1 MKPPFVPELIQKLA
15 PQIGATVLLEPE
27 YGLVGH
33 ITFKNGKKSYFR
45 RGILNLNYAGSSEIA
60 KDKSYSSFFLKK
72 LGYQVPEGEIFFSDR
87 VNESYSLRVKKT
99 VDDGFKYAQSLGFP
113 VIVKPNSLMEGRLV
127 TKIHSQEE
135 YYQTAQQIFLLDSV
149 LIVQRFY
156 SGKDYRIVVLDDEVI
171 AAYQRIPFFVVGD
184 GISSIVKL
192 VREKQETFLTNS
204 REAKV
209 DIEDY
214 RIKTNLQ
221 RKKLNLESVLPEGAK
236 LSLLDN
242 ANLTTGGEAV
252 DVTEDIHPDFYKL
265 AVSVTKDMGLRLC
278 GVDIITGDLTR
289 PLQDYVVL
297 EINGTPGLRHYAS
310 LGDIQAKRVENLYL
324 KILKAMESE

>member
-1 MKPPFVPELIQKLA
+1 MKPPFVPELIKKLA

-27 YGLVGH
+27 YGLVGQ
-33 ITFKNGKKSYFR
+33 ITFKNGNKSYFC
-45 RGILNLNYAGSSEIA
+45 RGILNLNYAGSAEVA
-60 KDKSYSSFFLKK
+60 KDKHYSSFLLKK
-72 LGYQVPEGEIFFSDR
+72 LGYQVPEGETFFSER
-87 VNESYSLRVKKT
+87 VNENYSLKVKKT

-113 VIVKPNSLMEGRLV
+113 VIVKPNSLMAGRLV
-127 TKIHSQEE
+127 TKVQTKEE
-135 YYQTAQQIFLLDSV
+135 YYQAAQQIFLLDSV
-149 LIVQRFY
+149 LLVQRFY
-156 SGKDYRIVVLDDEVI
+156 SGKDYRIVVLDDQVI
-171 AAYQRIPFFVVGD
+171 AAYQRIPLFVVGD
-184 GISSIVKL
+184 GTSSILEL
-192 VREKQETFLTNS
+192 VRKKKETFLTNS
-204 REAKV
+204 REARV
-209 DIEDY
+209 EIEDY
-214 RIKTNLQ
+214 RIQNNLQ
-221 RKKLNLESVLPEGAK
+221 RQKLNLESVLPEGAK

-310 LGDIQAKRVENLYL
+310 LGERQAKRVEDIYL